1 MMHFVRKLFP
11 TRALAALLAIGLADL
26 VATALL
32 HRQGLI
38 EELNPLMAP
47 LLGGDQMRFVAVKM
61 ATLLAAWLLLARTAR
76 TDLKGVRRACL
87 GGSAAYL
94 ATLFLAFSAG

>member
-1 MMHFVRKLFP
+1 MRKLFP
-11 TRALAALLAIGLADL
+11 TRALAALLAIGLTDL
-26 VATALL
+26 VVTALL
-32 HRQGLI
+32 HSQGRI

-47 LLGGDQMRFVAVKM
+47 LLVGGEVRFVLVKM
-61 ATLLAAWLLLARTAR
+61 ATLAAAWFLLVRTAK

-94 ATLFLAFSAG
+94 ATLWLTFTAG

>member
-1 MMHFVRKLFP
+1 VRKLFP
-11 TRALAALLAIGLADL
+11 TRALAGLLAIGLIDL
-26 VATALL
+26 VVTALL
-32 HRQGLI
+32 HSQGRI

-47 LLGGDQMRFVAVKM
+47 LLAGGEGRFVVVKA
-61 ATLLAAWLLLARTAR
+61 ATLLAAWVLLARTAK

-94 ATLFLAFSAG
+94 ATLWLTVTA